1 MEGRRGQHV
10 DLVHDVDP
18 LFYVGG
24 GVDGLIPQGP
34 DLVHAVVGG
43 GVQLQHVQKAAVFQP
58 HAAGALAAG
67 VAVDRVFAVDGL
79 GQNFGTGGLAGT
91 SCAGEQI
98 GVGGA
103 ALRHLLFQ
111 GLGDVLLTDDVGKH
125 LGPPLAVQRLIHGT
139 HLLKNRICGKEGHAG
154 SSKGC
159 PAHMKTS
166 SVCRHGTGVLAAHGT
181 SRLMLLGS
189 PPDMV
194 HGAPLRETGSA
205 SASGG

>member
-1 MEGRRGQHV
+1 M
-10 DLVHDVDP
+10 DL
-18 LFYVGG
+18 
-24 GVDGLIPQGP
+24 I
-34 DLVHAVVGG
+34 HAVIGG
-43 GVQLQHVQKAAVFQP
+43 GVQLQNIQKAAAFQP
-58 HAAGALAAG
+58 QTAGTLTAG
-67 VAVDRVFAVDGL
+67 VAVYRVLTVDGL
-79 GQNFGTGGLAGT
+79 GQNFGAGGLAGT

-98 GVGGA
+98 GVGGT
-103 ALRHLLFQ
+103 ALCHLFFQ
-111 GLGDVLLTDDVGKH
+111 RLGDVLLTDHVGKH

-139 HLLKNRICGKEGHAG
+139 HLLKNRIRGKEGHAG

>member
-1 MEGRRGQHV
+1 M

-18 LFYVGG
+18 FFHVGR
-24 GVDGLIPQGP
+24 GVDGLVPQGP
-34 DLVHAVVGG
+34 DLIHAVVGG
-43 GVQLQHVQKAAVFQP
+43 GVQLQNVQKAAAFQP
-58 HAAGALAAG
+58 QTAGTLTAG
-67 VAVDRVFAVDGL
+67 VAVYRVLTVDCL
-79 GQNFGTGGLAGT
+79 GQDFGAGGLAGAPGT
-91 SCAGEQI
+91 GEQI
-98 GVGGA
+98 GVGGT
-103 ALRHLLFQ
+103 ALRHLFFQ
-111 GLGDVLLTDDVGKH
+111 GLSDVFLTDDVGKH
-125 LGPPLAVQRLIHGT
+125 LGPPFAVQRLIHGT
-139 HLLKNRICGKEGHAG
+139 HLLKNRIRGKEGHAG

>member
-1 MEGRRGQHV
+1 M
-10 DLVHDVDP
+10 DLVHDIDP
-18 LFYVGG
+18 LFYVGR

-34 DLVHAVVGG
+34 DLIYAVIGG
-43 GVQLQHVQKAAVFQP
+43 GVQLQNIQKAAAFQP
-58 HAAGALAAG
+58 QTARTLTAG
-67 VAVDRVFAVDGL
+67 VTVYRVLTVDGL
-79 GQNFGTGGLAGT
+79 GQNFGAGGLAGT

-98 GVGGA
+98 GMGGT
-103 ALRHLLFQ
+103 ALCHLLFQ

-139 HLLKNRICGKEGHAG
+139 HLLKNRIRGKEECARAAP
-154 SSKGC
+154 KGC